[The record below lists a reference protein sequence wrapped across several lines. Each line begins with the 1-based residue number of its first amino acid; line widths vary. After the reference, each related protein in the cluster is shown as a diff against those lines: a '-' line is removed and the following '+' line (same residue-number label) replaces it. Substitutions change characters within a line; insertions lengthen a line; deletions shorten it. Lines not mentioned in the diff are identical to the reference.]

1 MNPWSQFWQQGHP
14 TTFGAYFKEG
24 YEGPIKQWFEARI
37 QLNKTPVSMLELAC
51 GNGALISMA
60 LDFGLKGRY
69 LGIDLAEVS
78 IPNGIE
84 TRLKDQSQLEAHIR
98 GGVSIEA
105 IPLESHHFDY
115 VCSIFGIEYSN
126 VAKTIPEIARV
137 LQSKGHFLGVLHHC
151 DSVVSTMSARALN
164 EYNLKD
170 VRDFI
175 DQLEVIARQ
184 ARGLSDLRALAQ
196 NPKAEKARK
205 KINGYADQYLGNTDL
220 ETANASMFEFVTH
233 GLQFFKALNHG
244 PVVTQH
250 FIKSLYAET
259 LGTRERHK
267 QMCSVALTEQQMNQF
282 CDLLIKAG
290 FNDPDV
296 TILAS
301 DDVIIGW
308 AICAQKLS

>member
-24 YEGPIKQWFEARI
+24 YEGPIKQWFESRL
-37 QLNKTPVSMLELAC
+37 QGNDTPVSMLELAC

-60 LDFGLKGRY
+60 LDFGLTGHY
-69 LGIDLAEVS
+69 LGIDLAEVA
-78 IPNGIE
+78 IPDGIDN
-84 TRLKDQSQLEAHIR
+84 RLKDQSQLEAQLR
-98 GGVSIEA
+98 GGVSVEA
-105 IPLESHHFDY
+105 IPLESHRFDY
-115 VCSIFGIEYSN
+115 TCSIFGLEYSN

-137 LQSKGHFLGVLHHC
+137 LKPKGRFLGVLHHC

-175 DQLEVIARQ
+175 DQLQVIARQ
-184 ARGLSDLRALAQ
+184 ARGLPDLRALAK

-205 KINGYADQYLGNTDL
+205 KINGYADQYLGNTNL
-220 ETANASMFEFVTH
+220 ETANASMFEFVTQ
-233 GLQFFKALNHG
+233 GLQFFKVLGQG
-244 PVVTQH
+244 PAATQH
-250 FIKSLYAET
+250 FIKSLYTET
-259 LGTRERHK
+259 LGARERHK
-267 QMCSVALTEQQMNQF
+267 QMCSVALTEQQMSQF
-282 CDLLIKAG
+282 CELLIKAG
-290 FNDPDV
+290 FNEPDV